1 MKIKRFKNLLIYGL
15 VVAAIALSPAFT
27 NFFPLPSWATANQG
41 QQQESTTRPRRLAIK
56 VKVSEPDDLK
66 VSEGEEIVAGEIIAD
81 REQERSRLTA
91 QQKQLQLS
99 LDRLKAALITPPA
112 APQKVPTV
120 MALPPISYL
129 EHEAAVEKTKAA
141 IASIESEV
149 DLKHQEIEYLATVK
163 NLDPIILEHEQ
174 AKLKQLKQEQTT
186 AVREYQ
192 LAMGKMQSAK
202 NSRKYQEYQASL
214 DSARRVEEMNQAR
227 LNYQRQLAEYEQRL
241 TDREFQ
247 ETQLQEKLNNV
258 ENAIETLA
266 VVKSPYAGTV
276 RRVRWLGQSPDGSL
290 TAEVT
295 LMVKSEREAE
305 RERRR
310 QENPLPQQQ

>member
-1 MKIKRFKNLLIYGL
+1 MKRVSKLVIYGL
-15 VVAAIALSPAFT
+15 VVVGMAIAIIFSSVY
-27 NFFPLPSWATANQG
+27 PLPSWATDNLPTQT
-41 QQQESTTRPRRLAIK
+41 ETTSPRRLNIT
-56 VKVSEPDDLK
+56 VNVTEPDDLK
-66 VSEGEEIVAGEIIAD
+66 VSEGEQIAKGEIIAD
-81 REQERSRLTA
+81 RERERNRLTA

-99 LDRLKAALITPPA
+99 LDRLKAASITPPA

-120 MALPPISYL
+120 MALPPVSYL
-129 EHEAAVEKTKAA
+129 EHEAAVEKTKSA
-141 IASIESEV
+141 IASIESELE
-149 DLKHQEIEYLATVK
+149 LKQSEINYLTGVK

-174 AKLKQLKQEQTT
+174 AKLKQLKQEHTA

-192 LAMGKMQSAK
+192 LAMGKMQTAK
-202 NSRKYQEYQASL
+202 SDRSYKEYQASI

-247 ETQLQEKLNNV
+247 VTQLQEKLNNV
-258 ENAIETLA
+258 ENAIATLS

-276 RRVRWLGQSPDGSL
+276 RRVKWLGQSPDGSL

-295 LMVKSEREAE
+295 LMVESDRDAE
-305 RERRR
+305 RRKRREQR
-310 QENPLPQQQ
+310 SLSQQ

>member
-1 MKIKRFKNLLIYGL
+1 MKRVSKLVVYGL
-15 VVAAIALSPAFT
+15 VTAAIAISLTFT
-27 NFFPLPSWATANQG
+27 NFFPLPSWATATQT
-41 QQQESTTRPRRLAIK
+41 QEATTRPKRLKIT

-66 VSEGEEIVAGEIIAD
+66 ISEGEEVTQGEIIAD
-81 REQERSRLTA
+81 RERERNRLTN

-99 LDRLKAALITPPA
+99 LDRIGAASITPPA
-112 APQKVPTV
+112 TPQAVPTV
-120 MALPPISYL
+120 MALPPVSYL

-141 IASIESEV
+141 IAQVESELE
-149 DLKHQEIEYLATVK
+149 LKQEEITYLKGVK

-174 AKLKQLKQEQTT
+174 AKLKQLKQQHTA
-186 AVREYQ
+186 AVRDYQ

-202 NSRKYQEYQASL
+202 DSRKYQEYQASIN
-214 DSARRVEEMNQAR
+214 SARRVEEMNQAR

-247 ETQLQEKLNNV
+247 VTQLQEKLNDI
-258 ENAIETLA
+258 ENAIATLS

-276 RRVRWLGQSPDGSL
+276 RRVNWLGQSSDGSL

-295 LMVKSEREAE
+295 LMVGRQKSEVRS
-305 RERRR
+305 
-310 QENPLPQQQ
+310 QKSGVKTNN

>member
-1 MKIKRFKNLLIYGL
+1 MKAKRFRNLLVYGL
-15 VVAAIALSPAFT
+15 VIAAIAIVPTFT
-27 NFFPLPSWATANQG
+27 NLSLPGWAIDQLE
-41 QQQESTTRPRRLAIK
+41 QEATTRPRRLAIT
-56 VKVSEPDDLK
+56 VNVTDPDDLK
-66 VSEGEEIVAGEIIAD
+66 VEEGEEVAKGEIIAD
-81 REQERSRLTA
+81 REQQRTRLTA

-99 LDRLKAALITPPA
+99 LDRLKSALITPPA
-112 APQKVPTV
+112 APQAVPIV

-129 EHEAAVEKTKAA
+129 EHEAAVEKSKSV
-141 IASIESEV
+141 IASVESEV
-149 DLKHQEIEYLATVK
+149 ELKQEEISYLSGVK

-174 AKLKQLKQEQTT
+174 AKLKQLKQQHTA
-186 AVREYQ
+186 AVRDYQ

-247 ETQLQEKLNNV
+247 VTQLQEKLNNV
-258 ENAIETLA
+258 ENAIATLS
-266 VVKSPYAGTV
+266 VVKSPYAGTI

-295 LMVKSEREAE
+295 LMVESDREVE

-310 QENPLPQQQ
+310 REAPLSEQQ